1 MANVCDY
8 STMKHYNSGEFN
20 RKYKTKLEGNIV
32 KINKEII
39 EDETILKSF
48 MNESYETYVTIN
60 NLVLYRVYGR
70 FKRKNQEK
78 IFGAK
83 LTGAFATT
91 EFAESVYDVK
101 MRMALDQL
109 WGNPKMF
116 EAKILL
122 PTETTINIGRVAPV
136 TSKSGTVFTGG
147 ADQILLPKDW
157 PAEWVIG
164 YRRVSMRQLQ
174 QVPTFKE
181 GIPKDEIMNVEDLYK
196 PRTCPMCG
204 SINNIIVYHGEDS
217 DYGEDLCED
226 GTTCI
231 ARYHC
236 LESDC
241 LYYW

>member
-8 STMKHYNSGEFN
+8 SSMTHYNPGEFN
-20 RKYKTKLEGNIV
+20 CKYKTKLEGCV
-32 KINKEII
+32 TKTNKEVI
-39 EDETILKSF
+39 EDKTVLDSF
-48 MNESYETYVTIN
+48 KNGFYETFITTSDLI
-60 NLVLYRVYGR
+60 LYRVYGR
-70 FKRKNQEK
+70 FKCRDKENC
-78 IFGAK
+78 FGAK

-116 EAKILL
+116 EAKILV
-122 PTETTINIGRVAPV
+122 PAGTIINIGVVAPV

-147 ADQILLPKDW
+147 ADQILLPKNW
-157 PAEWVIG
+157 PADWVIG

-174 QVPTFKE
+174 QIPTFNKD
-181 GIPKDEIMNVEDLYK
+181 IPKDELIYIEDLYK
-196 PRTCPMCG
+196 PRFCPLCG
-204 SINNIIVYHGEDS
+204 SRNTTIVYKGTDS
-217 DYGEDLCED
+217 DYGEVLCED